1 MTVHLKEERVV
12 LRRVGKINPEKIEEY
27 LSTEG
32 YQALGKVISEMK
44 SVEIIEEIKLSGL
57 RGRGGAG
64 FPTGLKWDFVRKAA
78 GNQKYIICNAD
89 ESEPGAFKD
98 RLVLENDPHSLIEA
112 MAIAAY
118 AVGATKGIIYIRG
131 EYKKSQERMRLAI
144 RQAYEHGYLGNRIL
158 GHEFQFD
165 LQVHSGAG
173 GYVCGEETA
182 LIESIEG
189 KRAEPRRRPPYPTTS
204 GLWGM
209 PTLINNV
216 ETLAN
221 IPAILLK
228 GADWYQTL
236 GTVESK
242 GTKVFTLLGA
252 VNNKG
257 YIEVPMGTTMREII
271 DEYAGGMLEESEF
284 KLALTGGSSG
294 SIVPVSLQD
303 VPLAYEAYQEA
314 GIFLGSGSLLIC
326 DQNTCIIDLL
336 KVVFNFFKKESCGR
350 CAPCRIGAK
359 KGFEILNRISAG
371 QGRSGDLE
379 TLEMFA
385 DQLREGANCGLGN
398 AVGIPLTGGIKYF
411 REEILTHIEERI
423 CMAQTCPVAKV
434 EQPELV

>member
-1 MTVHLKEERVV
+1 MTVQLKEERVV
-12 LRRVGKINPEKIEEY
+12 LRRVGTINPDNIEDF
-27 LSTEG
+27 LSMEG
-32 YQALGKVISEMK
+32 YQGLVKVISEMTP
-44 SVEIIEEIKLSGL
+44 VEVIEEIKHSGL

-64 FPTGLKWDFVRKAA
+64 FPTGLKWDFVRKAT
-78 GNQKYIICNAD
+78 GKQKYIICNAD

-144 RQAYEHGYLGNRIL
+144 RQAYEKSFLGNRIL
-158 GHEFQFD
+158 GQEFQFD

-221 IPAILLK
+221 IPAILLN
-228 GADWYQTL
+228 GADWYQTI
-236 GTVESK
+236 GTSESK
-242 GTKVFTLLGA
+242 GTKVFTMLGT
-252 VNNKG
+252 VNHKG
-257 YIEVPMGTTMREII
+257 YIEVPMGTTMRQII
-271 DEYAGGMLEESEF
+271 NEFAGGMMEGSEF

-303 VPLAYEAYQEA
+303 IPLAYEAYQEA

-326 DQNTCIIDLL
+326 DQNTCIVDLL

-359 KGFEILNRISAG
+359 KGFEILNRISTG
-371 QGRSGDLE
+371 QGRPGDLE

-385 DQLREGANCGLGN
+385 NQLREGANCGLGN
-398 AVGIPLTGGIKYF
+398 AVGIPLTGGINYF
-411 REEILTHIEERI
+411 KDEIIAHIEDGI
-423 CMAQTCPVAKV
+423 CIAGTCSVANV
-434 EQPELV
+434 AQPELV